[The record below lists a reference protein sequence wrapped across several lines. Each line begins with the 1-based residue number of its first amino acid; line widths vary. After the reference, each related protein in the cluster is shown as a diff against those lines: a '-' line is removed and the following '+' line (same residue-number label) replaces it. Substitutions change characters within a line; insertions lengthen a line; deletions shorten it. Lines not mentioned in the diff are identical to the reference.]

1 MSNNYVKHTPD
12 IQDSLDAL
20 YDNLDELQEM
30 VNILLEE
37 NERLRKRTREEYE
50 EEAKECDTLYIQWF
64 KEAYGVTPKEADNE
78 NDYI

>member
-1 MSNNYVKHTPD
+1 MSNNYVKRTPE

-30 VNILLEE
+30 VNTLLEE
-37 NERLRKRTREEYE
+37 NERLKKRTRKEYE
-50 EEAKECDTLYIQWF
+50 DEVKECDTLYLQWF
-64 KEAYGVTPKEADNE
+64 KEAYGVTPEEADNE